1 MNSVQHDVAGK
12 KFLILQD
19 GREAHLVYREIG
31 SHVWDLY
38 HTFVPTDFRGKGI
51 ASQLAE
57 AALKTARAETKKVIP
72 NCSFVQTYLKRH
84 PEYSD
89 LVIME

>member
-1 MNSVQHDVAGK
+1 MNPVQHDVAAK

-31 SHVWDLY
+31 THVWDLY

-51 ASQLAE
+51 ASLLAE
-57 AALKTARAETKKVIP
+57 AALKAAKEQGKKIIP

-84 PEYSD
+84 PQYSD